1 MTLSRRH
8 FLTTSAAGTAVMGL
22 GFGLPSSFAAT
33 PGASDMPDW
42 HLGYTSAPAGG
53 FAPSSMRLVYG
64 KVPAGLEGTL
74 YRNGPAHF
82 LYGQDDYASHWF
94 DGDGMVQR
102 IAIADGKAVHS
113 GRFVETVK
121 HRIEQAEQKFSAP
134 GFGTAGDLSFPV
146 TGPDDVNAANTSVIV
161 IDGELY
167 ALWEA
172 GSAIAM
178 DAKTLETKGPKA
190 WSGDLAGMPFLAHPK
205 REPDGTVWNLA
216 INGPMVGVYQISA
229 GGGLKSF
236 GMLDIGKAAY
246 IHDWA
251 MTERHLIIMVQPWIN
266 EALRP
271 PVVDGFEWRPEEGFK
286 FLVVDKDDF
295 SKRRWAQGPAR
306 AFYHTGAAWEEADGT
321 IRLDAALYKEP
332 VLGVGGGV
340 DEIRGVWKGTDES
353 FTSNLTQIVI
363 PPSGDAKLIET
374 GLDGDFPQ
382 VDPRRHGL
390 PRRLTALVTG
400 QAASQPG
407 KTAVSMHDWSSGKT
421 QTFDFGESRMV
432 EEFLFVPKPGSAA
445 EEDSWLIGPVLNLKT
460 GTTDICV
467 FDAAHVSDGPICI
480 WRGDRSWPLG
490 FHGTWS

>member
-8 FLTTSAAGTAVMGL
+8 FLTSSAAGTAVLGL
-22 GFGLPSSFAAT
+22 GLGLPPASTAT
-33 PGASDMPDW
+33 PGLPDW
-42 HLGYTSAPAGG
+42 HLGYTSAPANG
-53 FAPSSMRLVYG
+53 FEPAPMRLVYG
-64 KVPAGLEGTL
+64 KVPDGLEGTL

-82 LYGQDDYASHWF
+82 LYGRDDYASHWF

-102 IAIADGKAVHS
+102 ISIEEGKAVHS
-113 GRFVETVK
+113 GRFVDTVK
-121 HRIEQAEQKFSAP
+121 HRFEQREQRFSAP
-134 GFGTAGDLSFPV
+134 GFGTVGDPSFPV

-178 DAKTLETKGPKA
+178 DAATLDTKGPKA
-190 WSGDLAGMPFLAHPK
+190 WRGGLAGMPFLAHPK
-205 REPDGTVWNLA
+205 REPGGTVWNLA
-216 INGPMVGVYQISA
+216 VNGPTVGVYQIGSD
-229 GGGLKSF
+229 GGLKKF
-236 GMLDIGKAAY
+236 GLLDIGKAAY

-266 EALRP
+266 ESLRP
-271 PVVDGFEWRPEEGFK
+271 PVVEGFEWHPEAGFK
-286 FLVVDKDDF
+286 FLIVDKDDF
-295 SKRRWAQGPAR
+295 SQRRWAQGPAR
-306 AFYHTGAAWEEADGT
+306 AFYHTGAAWAESDGT

-332 VLGVGGGV
+332 VLGVGGAV
-340 DEIRGVWKGTDES
+340 DEIKGVWTGAEDK
-353 FTSNLTQIVI
+353 FISNLTQIVI
-363 PPSGDAKLIET
+363 PPNGDARFIET

-400 QAASQPG
+400 QSASQPG
-407 KTAVSMHDWSSGKT
+407 MTALSVHDWSSGDT
-421 QTFDFGESRMV
+421 QTFDFGDGRMV
-432 EEFLFVPKPGSAA
+432 EEFLFVAKPGGGGEA
-445 EEDSWLIGPVLNLKT
+445 DSWLIGPVLNLKT

-467 FDAAHVSDGPICI
+467 FDAGHVRDGPVCI
-480 WRGDRSWPLG
+480 WRGERSWPLG